1 MSSVNLKS
9 TYNLHRSTK
18 FNFEIEL
25 YTEIK
30 PKLNFEIE
38 LLISCGYCEGKVS
51 GLGLINQ

>member
-38 LLISCGYCEGKVS
+38 LLILCRDCEVKVS
-51 GLGLINQ
+51 GLDAREQ